1 MSEDQDKNPEAT
13 GKVEVTD
20 EGKATPTEQTVEKI
34 KEIQATDPS
43 IQTTSEP
50 SDAPAAEI
58 QEDVDAE
65 KEAKLK
71 ANREARAAR
80 DAARAE
86 AAKLK
91 AAEAAGVAGATGAA
105 KAVEGDATEPEQP
118 KAPSP
123 NQPKLDR
130 IVQIIKES
138 IGEQAVVE
146 AYINEKDRELPC
158 LIIDKN
164 HWLETALLLRDNPE
178 LELHYLRNVSGTD
191 QETHM
196 EVAYYLINLN
206 NKQDYFIKVKT
217 DRDGGEIPSVTSVW
231 QTANWNERE
240 IYDLL
245 GVNFSDHPD
254 LRRIMMPDDWVGYPL
269 RKDYEPIDPEV

>member
-1 MSEDQDKNPEAT
+1 MSEGQDTKPEQT
-13 GKVEVTD
+13 GKVKVTE
-20 EGKATPTEQTVEKI
+20 EGKATPTDQTVEAI
-34 KEIQATDPS
+34 KEIQAADPS
-43 IQTTSEP
+43 VQTTSEP

-58 QEDVDAE
+58 QEDAE

-80 DAARAE
+80 DAARA
-86 AAKLK
+86 AK
-91 AAEAAGVAGATGAA
+91 AAEAAKAAGTA
-105 KAVEGDATEPEQP
+105 EGDAATPEQT

-130 IVQIIKES
+130 IVQIIKEG

-146 AYINEKDRELPC
+146 AYINERDRELPC
-158 LIIDKN
+158 LIINKN
-164 HWLETALLLRDNPE
+164 HWQETARLLKEHPE
-178 LELHYLRNVSGTD
+178 LKLHYLRNVTGTD

-196 EVAYYLINLN
+196 EAVFYLINLT
-206 NKQDYFIKVKT
+206 NKQDYCIKVKT
-217 DRDGGEIPSVTSVW
+217 DRDGGEIPSVTAVW

-245 GVNFSDHPD
+245 GITFTDHPD
-254 LRRIMMPDDWVGYPL
+254 LRRIMMPDDWVGNPL
-269 RKDYEPIDPEV
+269 RKDYEPLDPEV

>member
-1 MSEDQDKNPEAT
+1 VSEDQGKKPEET
-13 GKVEVTD
+13 GKVEVTE
-20 EGKATPTEQTVEKI
+20 EGKATPTEETVEKI
-34 KEIQATDPS
+34 KEIQAADPS

-91 AAEAAGVAGATGAA
+91 AAEAAGATG
-105 KAVEGDATEPEQP
+105 VSEGADGEAEQP
-118 KAPSP
+118 KAQSP

-130 IVQIIKES
+130 IVQIIKEGV
-138 IGEQAVVE
+138 GEQAVVE

-158 LIIDKN
+158 LVIDKN
-164 HWLETALLLRDNPE
+164 HWNETALLLRDHPE
-178 LELHYLRNVSGTD
+178 LNLHYLRNVSGTD

-206 NKQDYFIKVKT
+206 DKQDYFFKVKT

-245 GVNFSDHPD
+245 GINFTGHPD
-254 LRRIMMPDDWVGYPL
+254 LRRIMMPDDWVGFPL